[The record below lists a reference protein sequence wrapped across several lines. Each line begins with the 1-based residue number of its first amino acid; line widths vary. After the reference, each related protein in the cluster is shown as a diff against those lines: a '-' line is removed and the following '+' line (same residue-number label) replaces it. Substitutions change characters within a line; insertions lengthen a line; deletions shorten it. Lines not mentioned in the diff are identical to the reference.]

1 MAQDTAQDYVEV
13 IPLGGMGEIGK
24 NMFAYRYE
32 DEILLVDGGLA
43 FPDSTMMGVDLI
55 IPRIEYLQQNA
66 ALIKGWVLTHGHE
79 DHIGSM
85 PYIVPRLPK
94 VPIYGAGLTLGLV
107 REKLYEFGLRDGD
120 LDLRPVESD
129 ARVQIGKHF
138 TVDLV
143 RMTHSIP
150 DNSGM
155 IIRTPVGNIV
165 HTGDFKLDPFPT
177 DGKLSQ
183 LERLTD
189 IGDEGAMLLISDS
202 TNAERPGHSQSE
214 KDVAANIEEII
225 SAAKGRVFITTFAS
239 HIHRI
244 QNIIG
249 ISERNRRR
257 MVMEGRSMLKY
268 AQVAMGLNIMTMKDP
283 LVTSDDL
290 GTLPDREVLF
300 MCTGSQGQPMSTLS
314 RLALG
319 THAKLALK
327 RGDTVIMSSSPI
339 PGNEEAVNL
348 IINKLYELGVEV
360 FAPPNFKVH
369 ASGHAS
375 QDELREVLERVRP
388 TFFLPWHGE
397 PRHQINHMRLAQSLE
412 QPPKRTLVVQN
423 GDIIQVSK
431 TEFKVAGQVPA
442 GGVYVDGLGVGDV
455 SDETLTD
462 RQAMGTEG
470 IMMITAVLH
479 PVPHV
484 ELVSRGFV
492 RSNRELENSIK
503 NVALEVLE
511 DGIREKRRM
520 EDIRD
525 DIYGAVRKFVRK
537 VTGRSPVLIPVLVE

>member
-189 IGDEGAMLLISDS
+189 LGA
-202 TNAERPGHSQSE
+202 
-214 KDVAANIEEII
+214 
-225 SAAKGRVFITTFAS
+225 
-239 HIHRI
+239 
-244 QNIIG
+244 
-249 ISERNRRR
+249 
-257 MVMEGRSMLKY
+257 
-268 AQVAMGLNIMTMKDP
+268 
-283 LVTSDDL
+283 
-290 GTLPDREVLF
+290 
-300 MCTGSQGQPMSTLS
+300 
-314 RLALG
+314 
-319 THAKLALK
+319 
-327 RGDTVIMSSSPI
+327 
-339 PGNEEAVNL
+339 
-348 IINKLYELGVEV
+348 
-360 FAPPNFKVH
+360 
-369 ASGHAS
+369 
-375 QDELREVLERVRP
+375 
-388 TFFLPWHGE
+388 
-397 PRHQINHMRLAQSLE
+397 
-412 QPPKRTLVVQN
+412 N
-423 GDIIQVSK
+423 G
-431 TEFKVAGQVPA
+431 G
-442 GGVYVDGLGVGDV
+442 
-455 SDETLTD
+455 
-462 RQAMGTEG
+462 
-470 IMMITAVLH
+470 
-479 PVPHV
+479 
-484 ELVSRGFV
+484 
-492 RSNRELENSIK
+492 
-503 NVALEVLE
+503 
-511 DGIREKRRM
+511 
-520 EDIRD
+520 
-525 DIYGAVRKFVRK
+525 
-537 VTGRSPVLIPVLVE
+537 

>member
-189 IGDEGAMLLISDS
+189 IGDEGAILLISDS
-202 TNAERPGHSQSE
+202 TTAERPGHSQSE
-214 KDVAANIEEII
+214 KDVAANIEE
-225 SAAKGRVFITTFAS
+225 
-239 HIHRI
+239 
-244 QNIIG
+244 
-249 ISERNRRR
+249 
-257 MVMEGRSMLKY
+257 
-268 AQVAMGLNIMTMKDP
+268 
-283 LVTSDDL
+283 
-290 GTLPDREVLF
+290 
-300 MCTGSQGQPMSTLS
+300 
-314 RLALG
+314 
-319 THAKLALK
+319 
-327 RGDTVIMSSSPI
+327 
-339 PGNEEAVNL
+339 
-348 IINKLYELGVEV
+348 
-360 FAPPNFKVH
+360 
-369 ASGHAS
+369 
-375 QDELREVLERVRP
+375 
-388 TFFLPWHGE
+388 
-397 PRHQINHMRLAQSLE
+397 
-412 QPPKRTLVVQN
+412 
-423 GDIIQVSK
+423 
-431 TEFKVAGQVPA
+431 
-442 GGVYVDGLGVGDV
+442 
-455 SDETLTD
+455 
-462 RQAMGTEG
+462 
-470 IMMITAVLH
+470 
-479 PVPHV
+479 
-484 ELVSRGFV
+484 
-492 RSNRELENSIK
+492 
-503 NVALEVLE
+503 
-511 DGIREKRRM
+511 
-520 EDIRD
+520 
-525 DIYGAVRKFVRK
+525 
-537 VTGRSPVLIPVLVE
+537 